1 MIEEERASTITL
13 SGKHDMVGFEKEISS
28 RKHAT
33 SGGMIVE
40 EKIKA
45 LTELLREEPYTPSEL
60 AGILKMHHFT
70 VEKILATLASSRP
83 EIRCKSIGR
92 YKLFWIKREEP
103 EEIADFIKHLHPE
116 PSAKLKILIKL
127 LKSKAINRENPTS
140 LKTFNENELKLLDE
154 LASKQRLVIT
164 PYGSTYLTELG
175 RKIAEGAVK
184 LYKS

>member
-1 MIEEERASTITL
+1 MIMIEEE
-13 SGKHDMVGFEKEISS
+13 
-28 RKHAT
+28 
-33 SGGMIVE
+33 
-40 EKIKA
+40 KIKM
-45 LTELLREEPYTPSEL
+45 LTDLLREEPYTPSEL
-60 AGILKMHHFT
+60 ASVLKMHHFT

-127 LKSKAINRENPTS
+127 LRSKSINRENPTP
-140 LKTFNENELKLLDE
+140 LKAFNESELKLLDE

-175 RKIAEGAVK
+175 REIAEGAVK
-184 LYKS
+184 LYRS